1 MLLLKEVWVRSLVG
15 ELTSCM
21 PWGVA
26 KKEKINKKTRANIA
40 QHPQWDRWSYA
51 GADVISILQ
60 KKTLRH
66 RRNRPETGSKM
77 LSYSSWNT
85 QPPAPGFAL
94 FLCLP
99 FFCCALSL
107 STFFFSQQTYIGDT
121 RHIWHH
127 SDFSWLPLHPCY
139 QCASLRESNHD
150 WFLQWPGNSLHLF
163 LAFGHNLTSIHCRR
177 WASPPL
183 GKPQRKPH
191 RTSLWLHMKVQVH
204 R

>member
-66 RRNRPETGSKM
+66 RGNRPETGRKM
-77 LSYSSWNT
+77 LSYSS
-85 QPPAPGFAL
+85 
-94 FLCLP
+94 
-99 FFCCALSL
+99 
-107 STFFFSQQTYIGDT
+107 
-121 RHIWHH
+121 
-127 SDFSWLPLHPCY
+127 
-139 QCASLRESNHD
+139 
-150 WFLQWPGNSLHLF
+150 
-163 LAFGHNLTSIHCRR
+163 
-177 WASPPL
+177 
-183 GKPQRKPH
+183 
-191 RTSLWLHMKVQVH
+191 
-204 R
+204 